1 MEGNDAKSQS
11 CKIYR
16 DGPFIS
22 QENVTAINQ
31 NSRRVRFAKIVN
43 SGWLDEDD
51 VYYSSDESMDSQVFL
66 CKMIQWGPKKAC
78 TFLFLHINE

>member
-43 SGWLDEDD
+43 CGRLDEDD

-66 CKMIQWGPKKAC
+66 CKMIQ
-78 TFLFLHINE
+78 